1 MSEPTQSAT
10 RDRPELS
17 VYWQPGCSS
26 CLKTKEF
33 LTELGFAFESVNVLE
48 RADALDELSAAG
60 FRGVPVV
67 RKGAKYIYAQSLDDV
82 AALVGTTR
90 ADKGLPPATLATR
103 WDEVLI
109 KAQEIIESFHEG
121 TLTREVIPSRPRPIR
136 ELCSHVFQ
144 IVESFLAQLE
154 DDTIDARAIYLDPR
168 DDLKTRQQLI
178 DYVSSTHADYREWLA
193 GNGYEA
199 MPDQLR
205 TYYGP
210 QPSTIVLERSVWH
223 STQHVRQL
231 DHVAAGMG
239 DELRVSD
246 SLYAGLPLPQRLWA

>member
-1 MSEPTQSAT
+1 LSERTQST
-10 RDRPELS
+10 TESRPELS

-33 LTELGFAFESVNVLE
+33 LTELGYEFESVNVLE
-48 RADALDELSAAG
+48 RAEALGELSAAG

-67 RKGAKYIYAQSLDDV
+67 RKGATYIYAQSLDDV

-90 ADKGLPPATLATR
+90 ADKRLPPDELATR
-103 WDEVLI
+103 WDEVLN
-109 KAQEIIESFHEG
+109 KAHQVIESFDTD
-121 TLTREVIPSRPRPIR
+121 TLDREVIPSRPRSVR
-136 ELCSHVFQ
+136 QLCAHVFQ
-144 IVESFLAQLE
+144 IVESFLTQLE

-178 DYVSSTHADYREWLA
+178 DYISSTHVAYREWLS
-193 GNGYEA
+193 GNGYAA

-205 TYYGP
+205 TYYGL

-223 STQHVRQL
+223 ATQHVRQL
-231 DHVAAGMG
+231 DHVAAGIG
-239 DELRVSD
+239 EELRVPD